1 VGTFLPAGVDKSST
15 IKYGIEHFRP
25 SHSLVATNLQK
36 NLHFIPTQGCMAGST
51 GAALGQEA
59 TQNYK
64 TQTANMTSAANELI
78 HHYIYI
84 YFAIRA

>member
-1 VGTFLPAGVDKSST
+1 VNKSST

-25 SHSLVATNLQK
+25 SHSLVATNLLALAK

-78 HHYIYI
+78 HHYFYI